1 VFALPEAEI
10 GTTARFVI
18 CWHEHAD
25 PIRCLMLVAKRKTSA
40 RSEYFA
46 FWPKAEADSTTANIN
61 F

>member
-1 VFALPEAEI
+1 MIEVFALPEAEI

-46 FWPKAEADSTTANIN
+46 F
-61 F
+61 